1 MIFTISYPPIK
12 LTASLPLKLGRAPK
26 GKNHLP
32 NIFQPIYAIGSMYG
46 LFTYIWLKFMV
57 NVGKYSIHGSRA
69 QGPWFYRGKLA
80 VSFREGTRKICC
92 WIAPP
97 CLDTSLALRIPKILT
112 ILLISLCQLLAKSP
126 NMGFFGI
133 TCYVNLLVEPTHLK
147 KKTYTYSSNWIYSR
161 GDFFWR
167 TKWRRNLW
175 KKNTSH
181 HF

>member
-12 LTASLPLKLGRAPK
+12 LTVSLPLKLGRAPK

-57 NVGKYSIHGSRA
+57 NVGKYSIHGSRT
-69 QGPWFYRGKLA
+69 QGPSFYRGKLA

-126 NMGFFGI
+126 NMGLFGI
-133 TCYVNLLVEPTHLK
+133 TCYVSWWLNNPSEK
-147 KKTYTYSSNWIYSR
+147 KYTRQIESIPAN
-161 GDFFWR
+161 FFE
-167 TKWRRNLW
+167 
-175 KKNTSH
+175 KK
-181 HF
+181 